1 MEKNKFLKN
10 NFSMLKEIF
19 KINKARVIIEIFN
32 VMSSL
37 LTLFVSLVIMKDILD
52 CLAYGKEIKEF
63 VWKIGIYILVSA
75 FIKLFYVIKKYIYL
89 PLANMKI
96 EQAYKR
102 KIIDKMKVID
112 LENQEEVE
120 FLNKYKWIFDDITKR
135 VLSVW
140 DNGWLLISTLCGL
153 IYLIISTS
161 LYDPIIIIFV
171 ILQLFITFF
180 SNKKIGIKEYCYKEE
195 SMLDKRKQEYI
206 KRIFYL
212 PQYAKEIRMYNVQ
225 NLLEIKYSNTNE
237 SLSKKTEHFIRE
249 VFFLYFIN
257 NLGTIFGFLGIIY
270 IGVSALVWNKHS
282 VGDIYAIYLIIINMT
297 SKTQGLMTCFTELKK
312 HSLYIENYNSFLNS
326 KPRIEENLDGMEAE
340 KRANEIE
347 LRNVSFGYGHGE
359 EKKQV
364 LKDISMRVRPG
375 EKVAIVGY
383 NGAGKSTLVKLLMRL
398 YLPDTGE
405 VIMDGENAERYNL
418 HSYRQRFGT
427 IFQDYQLYAF
437 NIGENVIMDTL
448 NRGEEEKLRIWSA
461 LTRSGLSEKVKKYPQ
476 ELDSMIGKEF
486 DENGIVLSGGEAQK
500 MAIARMLVRDCG
512 ILIMDEPSSSL
523 DPISEHEIFS
533 SIMEGTKN
541 KTVILISHRLSSVVN
556 FDKIYFL
563 ERGRIME
570 QGTHEE
576 LMKLHGKYAEMFY
589 VQASG
594 YKSLSGR

>member
-1 MEKNKFLKN
+1 MTLVN
-10 NFSMLKEIF
+10 NFIF
-19 KINKARVIIEIFN
+19 IKDLYLYSKRRVITTIISTIVDAIDNTIYSIFFFPFIINAVSNEVPIRRFLIISGTFIAIKIATIVFKVYRERVVNPLSEFEIISGFQEKLFHVVSKIDLECYDNEDYYNKYVWTLCDCENRAVKVLDTVAGWTNNLLMVIN
-32 VMSSL
+32 VIIIILLYQPWLLLIACSSIGISMFL
-37 LTLFVSLVIMKDILD
+37 NMFVSKLNFAQDRESQIGKRKMDYAYRTFYLVE
-52 CLAYGKEIKEF
+52 YSKEIKLFNIHKLLSQLFDEATNQLKQIA
-63 VWKIGIYILVSA
+63 VKYGKKVAIVSSLNDICIL
-75 FIKLFYVIKKYIYL
+75 I
-89 PLANMKI
+89 
-96 EQAYKR
+96 
-102 KIIDKMKVID
+102 
-112 LENQEEVE
+112 
-120 FLNKYKWIFDDITKR
+120 
-135 VLSVW
+135 LSV
-140 DNGWLLISTLCGL
+140 GL
-153 IYLIISTS
+153 
-161 LYDPIIIIFV
+161 PMIIIGYEILYRRGSVGNILIVSSAIIQLSMRLPIF
-171 ILQLFITFF
+171 
-180 SNKKIGIKEYCYKEE
+180 S
-195 SMLDKRKQEYI
+195 
-206 KRIFYL
+206 
-212 PQYAKEIRMYNVQ
+212 
-225 NLLEIKYSNTNE
+225 
-237 SLSKKTEHFIRE
+237 
-249 VFFLYFIN
+249 FLY
-257 NLGTIFGFLGIIY
+257 
-270 IGVSALVWNKHS
+270 A
-282 VGDIYAIYLIIINMT
+282 
-297 SKTQGLMTCFTELKK
+297 ELKK